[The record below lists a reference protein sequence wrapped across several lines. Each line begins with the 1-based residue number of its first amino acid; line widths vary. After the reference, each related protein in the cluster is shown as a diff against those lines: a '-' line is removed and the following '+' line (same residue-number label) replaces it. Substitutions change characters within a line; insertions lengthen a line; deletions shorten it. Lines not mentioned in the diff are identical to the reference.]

1 MPFDP
6 YRVTSEPSAVAV
18 KADVPLPK
26 STPVSVAAPLPPFP
40 TGSVPVTPVVRGKPV
55 AFVRTPA
62 DGVPRFGVTR
72 VGDVAKTIDPVPV
85 SSVTAAIAFAL
96 EGVARNVATPVP
108 RPDTPEEIGN
118 PVQFVSVPLVGVP
131 SSGVTRVGDV
141 AKTID
146 PVPVSSVTAA
156 IAFALDGVARNV
168 ATPVPSPETPVLIGR
183 PVALVKVPLAGVPK
197 TGAIR
202 VGPLFKTTVDPEPVV
217 VAAEIA
223 VPLPARTGLLIEVVS
238 VIAGVVV
245 GLATVPA
252 KPLAVTTDT
261 L

>member
-1 MPFDP
+1 
-6 YRVTSEPSAVAV
+6 
-18 KADVPLPK
+18 
-26 STPVSVAAPLPPFP
+26 
-40 TGSVPVTPVVRGKPV
+40 
-55 AFVRTPA
+55 
-62 DGVPRFGVTR
+62 VPRFGVTR

-85 SSVTAAIAFAL
+85 SSVTAAIALAL

-108 RPDTPEEIGN
+108 RPLTPEEIGR

-131 SSGVTRVGDV
+131 SSGVTSVGEV
-141 AKTID
+141 ANTSE

-156 IAFALDGVARNV
+156 RALALDGVARNV
-168 ATPVPSPETPVLIGR
+168 ATPVPRPETPVLIGN
-183 PVALVKVPLAGVPK
+183 PVQFVSVPLEGVPSAGV
-197 TGAIR
+197 TS
-202 VGPLFKTTVDPEPVV
+202 VGELLNTTVEPDPVV

-223 VPLPARTGLLIEVVS
+223 VPLPARAGLLIEVVS

-252 KPLAVTTDT
+252 NPFAVTTET